1 VLHVAHCRTCDAKS
15 SPCHPSCSQGHGP
28 SGISWSTVLS
38 YDPNS
43 VSQEKGRLLTERSGG
58 PSPVGLG
65 QSEAEAEVAHRAT
78 PFSQVAAGGAGGGTP
93 QRYGTGHKYPLGFSI
108 RD

>member
-1 VLHVAHCRTCDAKS
+1 MRSAQMDLPTEERRP
-15 SPCHPSCSQGHGP
+15 SPGEPWICAAASP
-28 SGISWSTVLS
+28 VLS

-65 QSEAEAEVAHRAT
+65 RSEAEAEAEAR
-78 PFSQVAAGGAGGGTP
+78 
-93 QRYGTGHKYPLGFSI
+93 R
-108 RD
+108 R

>member
-1 VLHVAHCRTCDAKS
+1 VVGGRRGFCLG
-15 SPCHPSCSQGHGP
+15 PFPHPGLKVPFSFG
-28 SGISWSTVLS
+28 WKLLS

-58 PSPVGLG
+58 
-65 QSEAEAEVAHRAT
+65 
-78 PFSQVAAGGAGGGTP
+78 AGGGSP
-93 QRYGTGHKYPLGFSI
+93 PPRYGTGHKYPLGFSI

>member
-1 VLHVAHCRTCDAKS
+1 MSLSIAVGARRSSVLPR
-15 SPCHPSCSQGHGP
+15 PGHHAG
-28 SGISWSTVLS
+28 SMNRMLS

-58 PSPVGLG
+58 PSLVGLG

-78 PFSQVAAGGAGGGTP
+78 PFSQVAAGGGGGSP
-93 QRYGTGHKYPLGFSI
+93 PRYGTGHKYPLGFSI

>member
-1 VLHVAHCRTCDAKS
+1 MTDEVTKLR
-15 SPCHPSCSQGHGP
+15 GYL
-28 SGISWSTVLS
+28 LS

-65 QSEAEAEVAHRAT
+65 RSEAEAEVAHRAT
-78 PFSQVAAGGAGGGTP
+78 PFSQVAAGAV
-93 QRYGTGHKYPLGFSI
+93 RYGS
-108 RD
+108 